1 MNLRV
6 LVAGVFCL
14 TGVLLALLCFGTF
27 SNASAQANQQ
37 TNAQGAGQMKVIR
50 AVHSDLSPPLR
61 DQPVE
66 WPQAGEKRELHV
78 HPRIPI
84 RHHNRPDPVIQSSFP
99 QQLMTSLVNAVRTG
113 TPLGTG
119 CHMGAKL
126 PLTRLKIPKAIMV
139 TAEAA

>member
-6 LVAGVFCL
+6 LLAGAFCL

-37 TNAQGAGQMKVIR
+37 TDALGAGQMKVIW

-66 WPQAGEKRELHV
+66 WPQGGEKRELHV

-84 RHHNRPDPVIQSSFP
+84 RHRNRPDPVIQSSFS
-99 QQLMTSLVNAVRTG
+99 QQLMTSLAIPAPIWQWPAWAGNANRVRV
-113 TPLGTG
+113 PLRIPMAQLG
-119 CHMGAKL
+119 KL
-126 PLTRLKIPKAIMV
+126 NMSKW
-139 TAEAA
+139 